1 MARGLLRRQAQG
13 SRFDPLPFLEPPA
26 VRGGSI
32 QSCAPDCRRSDHADA
47 NLSSA
52 DLGKATLSGV
62 SRALRWDFIRI
73 LLRSKA

>member
-1 MARGLLRRQAQG
+1 MQ
-13 SRFDPLPFLEPPA
+13 P
-26 VRGGSI
+26 
-32 QSCAPDCRRSDHADA
+32 CAPDCRRSDHADA